1 MKPFLIQSLR
11 FPILAVVLLFQMM
24 GFQLYGDIK
33 LTEVKRFNSSSLGW
47 KENQDI
53 TEEFQK
59 LISGIKPM
67 SPDVPLN
74 IYLKLEHRFRIS
86 GSHQL
91 PDNFFLSA
99 TKGAGLDVTDA
110 VKPKTNR
117 ALFELG
123 NFNVLENLTIHFL
136 NTPPLGP
143 TGEKHEVHFT
153 RRIGIQGNGKKALRI
168 LDCRLIGS
176 INHHLRL
183 TNCSDIQVTGAHIA
197 GGHWSIL
204 LTNCNYLVFRRCLI
218 EKCQGDGIKT
228 GGGAGG
234 AVRNVL
240 VKECVFQDNLRD
252 GIDTTGGFNHSFI
265 RKSIFRRLGVSGLDL
280 KSHYESRT
288 GNIDEL
294 APENVGIQV
303 EDCLFHDMPNAL
315 VITTLDAGR
324 RKGPEHA
331 LLNAKNMKKY
341 AAHDIQVRDCIVG
354 YAEKPLRPAKEGGY
368 GVNYPSINGEH
379 MRFILFKD
387 AYDVRYSNIRLSGE
401 RIYPVHISSIGGSN
415 HLTQEAADAIHPT
428 ISGTL
433 SKEPAPPIKPGQTD
447 IPFPIGPQ

>member
-1 MKPFLIQSLR
+1 MKPLLIQSLR
-11 FPILAVVLLFQMM
+11 FPILAVVLLFQTDQN
-24 GFQLYGDIK
+24 QLYSKSPTTNFK
-33 LTEVKRFNSSSLGW
+33 LHRSSDLGW
-47 KENQDI
+47 KKNQDI
-53 TEEFQK
+53 TEPFQK
-59 LISGIKPM
+59 LVADKKLKSG
-67 SPDVPLN
+67 DELR
-74 IYLKLEHRFRIS
+74 LEQKFRIS
-86 GSHQL
+86 GSHSL
-91 PDNFFLSA
+91 PDNFKLSA
-99 TKGAGLDVTDA
+99 IKGADLNVIDA
-110 VKPKTNR
+110 AKPTSSR

-123 NFNVLENLTIHFL
+123 NNCSIENLTINYL

-153 RRIGIQGNGKKALRI
+153 RRLGIQAKGKKNLRI
-168 LDCRLIGS
+168 KNCRLVGS
-176 INHHLRL
+176 IGHHLRL
-183 TNCSDIQVTGAHIA
+183 TQCSNIEVTGTHVA

-204 LTNCNYLVFRRCLI
+204 LTNCDQLVFRNCLI

-240 VKECVFQDNLRD
+240 VENCVFQDNLRD
-252 GIDTTGGFNHSFI
+252 GIDTTGGFNHSII

-288 GNIDEL
+288 GNIDDL
-294 APENVGIQV
+294 APENVGILV

-341 AAHDIQVRDCIVG
+341 AAHDIEVRDCIVG
-354 YAEKPLRPAKEGGY
+354 HAEKPLRPAKEGGY
-368 GVNYPSINGEH
+368 GVNYPSNKGEH
-379 MRFILFKD
+379 MRLILFKD

-401 RIYPVHISSIGGSN
+401 RINPIQIGSIGGSN
-415 HLTQEAADAIHPT
+415 HLTQEAANAIKPT
-428 ISGTL
+428 ISGTI